1 MIDPCAPFVLV
12 VPMRYIAWLR
22 YISLTPSTKALSLR
36 ERLG

>member
-1 MIDPCAPFVLV
+1 MPRARREDAPLV
-12 VPMRYIAWLR
+12 FGMLRR

>member
-1 MIDPCAPFVLV
+1 MPRARREDAPLVLV
-12 VPMRYIAWLR
+12 MAVR